1 MNRQFTDLLA
11 FLERETSSRCRELA
25 EASWHEN
32 CYPKLVAEENYCS
45 DRGREC
51 ISEEQMK
58 KIETKT
64 LWMIVLILIVL
75 WLLGV
80 VTNYTLGGLV
90 HILLVAALAALIVR
104 LLQRRNIL

>member
-1 MNRQFTDLLA
+1 MDPLA

-25 EASWHEN
+25 ETFWHEN
-32 CYPKLVAEENYCS
+32 CYPKLVADENSRPDC
-45 DRGREC
+45 GREG

-58 KIETKT
+58 KIKTKT
-64 LWMIVLILIVL
+64 LWAIVLILIVL
-75 WLLGV
+75 WFLGI
-80 VTNYTLGGLV
+80 VTDYTLGGLI